1 MYNASFI
8 FRYVNKSNRIFT
20 FSLFWVFFFFYS
32 TVYWFTFNPRT
43 AHPDIQFISTSSL
56 TNDNHY
62 NLDTITCISSQERV
76 ALGSRGFRK
85 GVHYW
90 EITIQRY
97 DDKPDPAFGV
107 ARFDVV
113 KEHML
118 GKHYFY
124 FK

>member
-1 MYNASFI
+1 MVSF
-8 FRYVNKSNRIFT
+8 
-20 FSLFWVFFFFYS
+20 FSII
-32 TVYWFTFNPRT
+32 VYWFTFNPRI
-43 AHPDIQFISTSSL
+43 AHPDIQFLSNSSSSSSL
-56 TNDNHY
+56 TNDNHFGC
-62 NLDTITCISSQERV
+62 NTITCLSSQERV

-107 ARFDVV
+107 ARFDVL

-118 GKHYFY
+118 GKNYFGFY
-124 FK
+124 ICLFLH

>member
-8 FRYVNKSNRIFT
+8 CRYVNKSSRIFRLCSFVL
-20 FSLFWVFFFFYS
+20 FSLVH
-32 TVYWFTFNPRT
+32 WFTFNLRI
-43 AHPDIQFISTSSL
+43 AHPDIQFLSSSA
-56 TNDNHY
+56 NDNHHY
-62 NLDTITCISSQERV
+62 GLDSITCLSSQERV
-76 ALGSRGFRK
+76 ALGSRGFRN

-107 ARFDVV
+107 ARFDVL

-118 GKHYFY
+118 GEYHFCLLLER
-124 FK
+124 